1 MTYTRTT
8 KPPTKAFYFQS
19 FEPYL
24 CFRTIHFMRKIT
36 FALFLLLGL
45 ASFSEAIAQSP
56 GDTIVVQ
63 SLNFHSGTRDT
74 TVNFPTAPTSYHKVY
89 MQYSLRCK
97 NAQVSTGS
105 SRNKGCG
112 EWDYSCNTYLHD
124 STHVDSITSTTPEY
138 VISGYSGSTFNYSTS
153 PTYDFHQS
161 FQQNV
166 VVTGTTSDTAA
177 LIGTGSVAL
186 NDVLPTDTFAAKS
199 QYLFTATELLGAGA
213 AAGNIDALTLNVAAN
228 PGQAK
233 FFRIRLKAT
242 TATALS
248 DANPELTG
256 FTEVYYHN
264 TQFVVGANKLHFATP
279 FNWDGT
285 SNIIVE
291 TSFTNGTNG
300 TAITFNGTAGGSG
313 LISKGD
319 HNFNFDGSN
328 YIEANSYTGVLG
340 SANRTVEAWIKTT
353 TGGAAIA
360 AWGTNSSGEKWLF
373 RLNGSGQL
381 RVEVAGGYRVGTN
394 SINDGQWHHVAAV
407 LDGSNV
413 TDVDLYVDGQL
424 ESVSSSQAMAINT
437 TGGTNFQ
444 ITKGHHNN
452 YLNGNISE
460 IRVWNKA
467 LTATEIQNWRYKTI
481 TSSHPSYS
489 NLQLYYPLNSG
500 TGSFIIDA
508 TTNANNASVMNGTIW
523 TSAYGIDHF
532 KNLESVNN
540 RPNTTFH
547 QGQYS
552 ITVSTDTVLDSVAR
566 QLHIVNHY
574 GIFSKTG
581 TIKNDSIGLLNTN
594 QYYDAS
600 PQAVYNPY
608 GAQVDTIPVT
618 PDGTITINDLSY
630 WQRSPSKFEIMS
642 FVTPYGI
649 GIDFGQEGKTWTFDM
664 TDFMPILKGKKRMSI
679 ERGGQWQE
687 EMDIKFLFV
696 VGTPV
701 REVLD
706 IQQIWRVDYPSYANI
721 SNDRYFEPRDVM
733 MHPNGEAFVI
743 KSAITGHGQEGEFIA
758 RDHWLNINGGS
769 TEFNW
774 QVWKE
779 CAINPIFPQGG
790 TWIYDRAGWCPGE
803 ATDIKLSD
811 ITSMVTPGQT
821 ANIDYGITTA
831 TGDSRYIV
839 SHQLVSYGQDNFTQ
853 DAAII
858 DIISPTRK
866 VEHSRKGA
874 VCEGVKVLIQNT
886 GTTALTSLHFDY
898 WVNND
903 PTPQTFDWVGNLAYL
918 ETTEVTLPASYNLWN
933 YLSGGADNTMH
944 VEVSSP
950 NGGTDDY
957 AFNNKMTTEFDIPE
971 FMPADFIISLRTN
984 STGHQSSY
992 TLTDQSGN
1000 VVLSRSNLSS
1010 NTSYE
1015 DTVHLALGCYNFR
1028 LEDSGDNGIAFW
1040 ANNEGNGSMRF
1051 RKIGSPV
1058 PLKNFDGDFGRFIN
1072 FDFTVSSPLD
1082 LEDEETVNGIE
1093 LYPNPAVGSF
1103 TIQMADVKDA
1113 EINIFNNVG
1122 QRMELTAKAEGS
1134 KAVYSTAGLSKG
1146 VYFVHIKDQTS
1157 KVTIKK
1163 LVVL

>member
-1 MTYTRTT
+1 M
-8 KPPTKAFYFQS
+8 K
-19 FEPYL
+19 
-24 CFRTIHFMRKIT
+24 KIT
-36 FALFLLLGL
+36 SALLLLAGL
-45 ASFSEAIAQSP
+45 VGFTEVSAQSP

-63 SLNFHSGTRDT
+63 SLNFQSGTRDT
-74 TVNFPTAPTSYHKVY
+74 IVHFPTAPTSYHKVY

-97 NAQVSTGS
+97 NAQVSTGAN
-105 SRNKGCG
+105 RNRGCG

-124 STHVDSITSTTPEY
+124 STHVDSISSTTPEY
-138 VISGYSGSTFNYSTS
+138 TITGYSGTSFAYSIA

-166 VVTGTTSDTAA
+166 TVTGTPTDTSA
-177 LIGTGSVAL
+177 LVGAGTLAL
-186 NDVLPTDTFAAKS
+186 NNVLPTDTFAAKS
-199 QYLFTATELLGAGA
+199 QFLFTASELSNAGA
-213 AAGNIDALTLNVAAN
+213 FAGNLDAITLNVSAN

-233 FFRIRLKAT
+233 FFRVRLKAT

-248 DANPELTG
+248 DASPELAG

-264 TQFVVGANKLHFATP
+264 TQFTTGANKIYFSTP

-291 TSFTNGTNG
+291 TSFTNSGNG
-300 TAITFNGTAGGSG
+300 TAITFDGTAGGTG

-340 SANRTVEAWIKTT
+340 NSNRTIEAWIKTT

-360 AWGTNSSGEKWLF
+360 SWGTNSTGEKWLF
-373 RLNGSGQL
+373 RLNGSGNL
-381 RVEVAGGYRVGTN
+381 RVEVSGGFRVGT
-394 SINDGQWHHVAAV
+394 SVINDGQWHHVAAV
-407 LDGSNV
+407 LDGNNV
-413 TDVDLYVDGQL
+413 TNVDLYVDGQL
-424 ESVSSSQAMAINT
+424 ETVSASQAMAINT

-460 IRVWNKA
+460 VRLWSKA
-467 LTATEIQNWRYKTI
+467 LTAAEIQDWRYKTV
-481 TSSHPSYS
+481 TNSHPSYS
-489 NLQLYYPLNSG
+489 DLELYYPLNSG
-500 TGSFIIDA
+500 NGSFIIDA
-508 TTNANNASVMNGTIW
+508 TSNANNASAMNGTIW
-523 TSAYGIDHF
+523 TPANGIDHF
-532 KNLESVNN
+532 KNLESVTS

-547 QGQYS
+547 QGQYNL
-552 ITVSTDTVLDSVAR
+552 TVVTDTVLDSVLR
-566 QLHIVNHY
+566 QQHIVNQY
-574 GIFSKTG
+574 AVFSKMG
-581 TIKNDSIGLLNTN
+581 TLQSDSIGLLNSNT
-594 QYYDAS
+594 YYDAS
-600 PQAVYNPY
+600 PQAVYNPN
-608 GAQVDTIPVT
+608 GIQVDTIPVT
-618 PDGTITINDLSY
+618 ADGTITVADLNY

-664 TDFMPILKGKKRMSI
+664 TDFLPIMNGQKRMTI

-706 IQQIWRVDYPSYANI
+706 IQQIWRVDYPSFANI
-721 SNDRYFEPRDVM
+721 SSDRYFEPRDVM
-733 MHPNGEAFVI
+733 MNSNGESFVI
-743 KSAITGHGQEGEFIA
+743 KSAITGHGQEGEFIP
-758 RDHWLNINGGS
+758 RDHWINVNGGS

-803 ATDIKLSD
+803 ATDIKVSD

-821 ANIDYGITTA
+821 ATIDYGITTA
-831 TGDSRYIV
+831 SGDSRYIV
-839 SHQLVSYGQDNFTQ
+839 SHQLVTYGQDNFTQ

-866 VEHSRKGA
+866 VEHGRKGA
-874 VCEGVKVLIQNT
+874 ICEGVKVLIQNT
-886 GTTALTSLHFDY
+886 GTTALTTLHFDY
-898 WVNND
+898 WVNGD
-903 PTPQTFDWVGNLAYL
+903 PTPQTYDWTGNLAYL
-918 ETTEVTLPASYNLWN
+918 ETTEVTLPSSYNLWN

-944 VEVSSP
+944 VEISAP
-950 NGGTDDY
+950 NGGADDY
-957 AFNNKMTTEFDIPE
+957 AFNNKMSTLFDIPE
-971 FMPADFIISLRTN
+971 FMPADFIVSLRTN
-984 STGHQSSY
+984 STGNQSSY

-1000 VVLSRSNLSS
+1000 VILSRSNLAS
-1010 NTSYE
+1010 NTTYD

-1028 LEDSGDNGIAFW
+1028 LEDSGDNGISFW
-1040 ANNEGNGSMRF
+1040 ANNEGSGSLRF
-1051 RKIGSPV
+1051 RNIGSV
-1058 PLKNFDGDFGRFIN
+1058 IPLRNFNGDFGRFIN
-1072 FDFTVSSPLD
+1072 FDFTVSTPLT
-1082 LEDEETVNGIE
+1082 LEDEEAVTGIE
-1093 LYPNPAVGSF
+1093 IYPNPAVNSF
-1103 TIQMADVKDA
+1103 TVKVQDA
-1113 EINIFNNVG
+1113 TETEISIYNNVG
-1122 QRMELTAKAEGS
+1122 QRMELSAKAEGNI
-1134 KAVYSTAGLSKG
+1134 AVYSTESLSKG
-1146 VYFVHIKDQTS
+1146 VYFVHVKEKSS